1 MEDFSEK
8 NLIENCPHCDRN
20 SLALEHPLTETDLFW
35 VVCDIHPLIE
45 GHVLIIP
52 KKHLSCV
59 GEYDQKTMA
68 EFNKLYSIFSNF
80 IRNKYGNV
88 SSFEHG
94 KIGQTVFHSHV
105 HLLPFAGATKKI
117 VPEGEKF
124 LTKIK
129 HISDLKSIF
138 EKDQKYLFFSIEE
151 QLWLVDVK
159 LGAPRFFRDR
169 FAQALEVANRGNWK
183 EMRQNSV
190 LLLQADHDI
199 TKTKANWQK
208 YLTKKN

>member
-1 MEDFSEK
+1 
-8 NLIENCPHCDRN
+8 
-20 SLALEHPLTETDLFW
+20 
-35 VVCDIHPLIE
+35 
-45 GHVLIIP
+45 
-52 KKHLSCV
+52 
-59 GEYDQKTMA
+59 MA
-68 EFNKLYSIFSNF
+68 EFNKLCSIFSNF
-80 IRNKYGNV
+80 IRNKYGSV

-129 HISDLKSIF
+129 HISDLKRVF

-151 QLWLVDVK
+151 QLWLVDVG
-159 LGAPRFFRDR
+159 LGASRFFRDR
-169 FAQALEVANRGNWK
+169 FAKALGVTDRGNWK
-183 EMRQNSV
+183 EMHQNST
-190 LLLQADHDI
+190 LMLRANHDI
-199 TKTKANWQK
+199 TKTKASWQK